1 MSNSPSAAAPPPNR
15 STFNHSRR
23 IAVGVGV
30 VALWLVGLLM
40 MARRNANRSEV
51 DQLADVALRVQ
62 PATFYYAVERD
73 GRQIGA
79 VSSSIDTTVQNLV
92 SEEYFVG
99 DAESA
104 TGDTTERTSVRWQ
117 STLSRGFR
125 LQRTTIAVT
134 RAAAPFSIRAAVA
147 EDTSLVVV
155 SARAGRDTP
164 PVHRSV
170 IPPVFTPALA
180 TVVFMLGGTHEVGRT
195 QTMSVFDPTTQQVLR
210 PELKIHAESLFTVVD
225 SAAIGRTGGWTV
237 AHRDTVRAWRIEGGP
252 GGVVVWVDA
261 EGRVVTGKMG
271 NGLSV
276 TRTAFELAYRL
287 SQKR

>member
-1 MSNSPSAAAPPPNR
+1 M
-15 STFNHSRR
+15 
-23 IAVGVGV
+23 GVGV
-30 VALWLVGLLM
+30 VALWLVGLLL

-51 DQLADVALRVQ
+51 EQLAEVALRVQ

-73 GRQIGA
+73 GVQIGA
-79 VSSSIDTTVQNLV
+79 VSSSIDTTVQNLI

-99 DAESA
+99 DAPSP
-104 TGDTTERTSVRWQ
+104 TGTTTERTSARWQ

-125 LQRTTIAVT
+125 LERMSIAIT
-134 RAAAPFSIRAAVA
+134 RAAQPFSIRAAVA

-155 SARAGRDTP
+155 SARAGSDKP
-164 PVHRSV
+164 PVSRSV

-180 TVVFMLGGTHEVGRT
+180 AVAFMLGGTHEIGRT

-225 SAAIGRTGGWTV
+225 SAALGRNGGWTV

-252 GGVVVWVDA
+252 GGLVAWVDA
-261 EGRVVTGKMG
+261 EGRVVTAKTT

>member
-1 MSNSPSAAAPPPNR
+1 L
-15 STFNHSRR
+15 NHSRR

-30 VALWLVGLLM
+30 VVLWAAGLLM
-40 MARRNANRSEV
+40 MVQRNANRSDAE
-51 DQLADVALRVQ
+51 QLADVALRVQ

-73 GRQIGA
+73 GKQIGA
-79 VSSSIDTTVQNLV
+79 VSSSIDTTLQNLI

-99 DAESA
+99 DAASP
-104 TGDTTERTSVRWQ
+104 TGTATERTSARWQ
-117 STLSRGFR
+117 STLSRGFK
-125 LQRTTIAVT
+125 LQRTSIVIT
-134 RAAAPFSIRAAVA
+134 RAAEPFSIRAAVA

-155 SARAGRDTP
+155 SARAGSAK
-164 PVHRSV
+164 PVNLKV

-180 TVVFMLGGTHEVGRT
+180 TVAFMLGGTHEIGRT

-225 SAAIGRTGGWTV
+225 SAALRAAEWTA
-237 AHRDTVRAWRIEGGP
+237 AHHDTVRAWRIEGGP
-252 GGVVVWVDA
+252 GGLVAWVDA
-261 EGRVVTGKMG
+261 EGRVVTAKMA